1 MTHWF
6 AALVTW
12 WGTLLGPG
20 DTAQECLLLGRL
32 DAERAWAFVTAD
44 EARLDAVYS
53 SDALRDR
60 DAAVLRDYSARA
72 LHLEGMVQLRSSCR
86 LVERAP
92 DRIVLDV
99 VDRLGPTRVRTDA
112 GTRTLPEDRPTRR
125 TVTLVLDGGTWTVQ
139 HAR

>member
-20 DTAQECLLLGRL
+20 DTAPECLLLGRL

-60 DAAVLRDYSARA
+60 DAAVLRDYNARA
-72 LHLEGMVQLRSSCR
+72 LRLEGMVQLRSSCR

-92 DRIVLDV
+92 ARIVLDV
-99 VDRLGPTRVRTDA
+99 VDRLGPTRAVAA
-112 GTRTLPEDRPTRR
+112 GAGQALPADEPTRR
-125 TVTLVLDGGTWTVQ
+125 VVILEDTRSGWRV
-139 HAR
+139 AASR